1 MAGPMVIAV
10 DAMGGDAA
18 PDAVVRGALQASTR
32 TNARI
37 LLVGNEK
44 RLHRCLAFEKH
55 SPAVDV
61 LHAPDTVDMG
71 DLGPLALRKKKL
83 SSLYVAMDQLQ
94 RGAADAVVS
103 AGNSAAIVATAS
115 HHLGLIPGLKRP
127 ALGVLLPSFGPDLLL
142 ADAGAHSESGSI
154 HLAQTVFLAVS
165 FLKHACG
172 RPHPS
177 IGILN
182 IGHEPTKG
190 PRTIQGAMKLL
201 AETSTPAVRYVEP
214 HTLFH
219 GTVDGVVCDG
229 FVGNALLK
237 LLEGVSD
244 AARQCMEA
252 YGDGILEPSSNREAS
267 SLEPWLHR
275 LAFKELGA
283 APLLGVRKTV
293 LIAHGRSRAREI
305 ANAILEAESYVRQ
318 ELSPRMA
325 KDEELLEN
333 LAAVRSHYT
342 RWMLAGLKGPWRFS
356 TKKPES
362 DKGGQP

>member
-1 MAGPMVIAV
+1 MVIAV
-10 DAMGGDAA
+10 DAMGGDTA
-18 PDAVVRGALQASTR
+18 PDAVVQGALLASSRTR
-32 TNARI
+32 ARI
-37 LLVGNEK
+37 LLVGDEK
-44 RLHRCLAFEKH
+44 RLHRCLASERH
-55 SPAVDV
+55 SPPVDI
-61 LHAPDTVDMG
+61 LHAPETVDMG
-71 DLGPLALRKKKL
+71 DIGPLALRKKKL

-94 RGAADAVVS
+94 RGTADAVVS
-103 AGNSAAIVATAS
+103 AGNSSAIVATAT

-127 ALGVLLPSFGPDLLL
+127 ALGVLLPSFGPDVLL

-165 FLKHACG
+165 FLKHSCG
-172 RPHPS
+172 RPDPS

-190 PRTIQGAMKLL
+190 PRAIQGAVKLL
-201 AETSTPAVRYVEP
+201 AETSAPSVRYVEP

-244 AARQCMEA
+244 AARQCLKALSGPELMPRH
-252 YGDGILEPSSNREAS
+252 DSKAS
-267 SLEPWLHR
+267 PPEQWLHR

-283 APLLGVRKTV
+283 APLLGVRKPV
-293 LIAHGRSRAREI
+293 LIAHGRSQAHEI
-305 ANAILEAESYVRQ
+305 ANAILEAEKLVEQGIYPCM
-318 ELSPRMA
+318 E
-325 KDEELLEN
+325 KDEELLEH
-333 LAAVRSHYT
+333 LTAVRGHYT
-342 RWMLAGLKGPWRFS
+342 RWMLAGLKGPWRFG
-356 TKKPES
+356 TKKPET

>member
-1 MAGPMVIAV
+1 MVIAV

-18 PDAVVRGALQASTR
+18 PDVIVRGALQASTR
-32 TNARI
+32 TNAQI
-37 LLVGNEK
+37 LLVGDEK
-44 RLHRCLAFEKH
+44 RLHRCLASEKR
-55 SPAVDV
+55 AAAINV
-61 LHAPDTVDMG
+61 LHAPERVDMG
-71 DLGPLALRKKKL
+71 DLGPMALRKKKL

-94 RGAADAVVS
+94 HGTADAVVS

-115 HHLGLIPGLKRP
+115 HRLGLIPGLKRP
-127 ALGVLLPSFGPDLLL
+127 ALGVLLPSFGPDVFL

-154 HLAQTVFLAVS
+154 HLAQTVFLAIS
-165 FLKHACG
+165 FLKHSCG
-172 RPHPS
+172 RHHPS

-190 PRTIQGAMKLL
+190 PRVIQGAMKLL
-201 AETSTPAVRYVEP
+201 AETSAPALRYVEP

-244 AARQCMEA
+244 AARQCMGA
-252 YGDGILEPSSNREAS
+252 YGNGTFEPSPNQEAS
-267 SLEPWLHR
+267 PSKRWLHR
-275 LAFKELGA
+275 LAFRELGA

-293 LIAHGRSRAREI
+293 LIAHGRSQPREI
-305 ANAILEAESYVRQ
+305 ANAILEAEGYVRQ
-318 ELSPRMA
+318 ELYPRMA
-325 KDEELLEN
+325 KDEELLEH
-333 LAAVRSHYT
+333 LAAVRGHYI
-342 RWMLAGLKGPWRFS
+342 RWRLAGLKGPWRFS
-356 TKKPES
+356 SKKPES

>member
-1 MAGPMVIAV
+1 MVIAV

-18 PDAVVRGALQASTR
+18 PDAVVRGALQASAR

-37 LLVGNEK
+37 LLVGDEK
-44 RLHRCLAFEKH
+44 RLHRCLTSERH
-55 SPAVDV
+55 SPAIDV
-61 LHAPDTVDMG
+61 LHAPETVDMG
-71 DLGPLALRKKKL
+71 DIGPLALRKKRL

-94 RGAADAVVS
+94 RGTADAVVS

-127 ALGVLLPSFGPDLLL
+127 ALGVLLPSFGPDILL

-154 HLAQTVFLAVS
+154 HLAQTVFLAIS
-165 FLKHACG
+165 FLKHSCG

-190 PRTIQGAMKLL
+190 PRAIQGAMKLL
-201 AETSTPAVRYVEP
+201 AESFTPALRYVEP

-229 FVGNALLK
+229 FVGNALVK

-244 AARQCMEA
+244 AARQCLGTLG
-252 YGDGILEPSSNREAS
+252 GDKLEPSAHRKAPPPEQ
-267 SLEPWLHR
+267 WLHR
-275 LAFKELGA
+275 LASKELGA

-293 LIAHGRSRAREI
+293 LIAHGRSQAREI
-305 ANAILEAESYVRQ
+305 ANAILDAVGYVRQ
-318 ELSPRMA
+318 ELYPRME
-325 KDEELLEN
+325 KDGELLEH

-342 RWMLAGLKGPWRFS
+342 RWMLAGLKGPWRLS